1 MRRLTAIL
9 LVASL
14 SIQAA
19 SCTSGAPARPDLAA
33 RRDAPS
39 TVRTQ
44 SSGAVQVDTR
54 QSPTEVATA
63 ATPYPSA
70 SEFWSGQAGGLIV
83 GVGLVAAIALAILVG
98 GRSSSSNSTGGGT
111 TGGTGTTTGTGT
123 TGGIGTTTGTPSV
136 IIQ

>member
-19 SCTSGAPARPDLAA
+19 SCTSGAPARPDLALG
-33 RRDAPS
+33 RGAPS
-39 TVRTQ
+39 TVRTL
-44 SSGAVQVDTR
+44 SSSAIQVNTR

-63 ATPYPSA
+63 ATPSPSA
-70 SEFWSGQAGGLIV
+70 SEFWGGQAGGLIV

-98 GRSSSSNSTGGGT
+98 GRSSSSSSNGTAT
-111 TGGTGTTTGTGT
+111 TGGTGTS
-123 TGGIGTTTGTPSV
+123 TGTPTV
-136 IIQ
+136 TIQ